1 MNEVTLTAE
10 TGRPTGSRASNRLR
24 NDGRIPG
31 VVYGHGMAPLSVT
44 VPWRE
49 LRAALN
55 TDAGLNALIN
65 LSVGGDTHLT
75 IVKDMQRH
83 PVRSDVTHVDFIVV
97 NRNEAITV
105 DVPIVLEG
113 EAEEVHREQ
122 GVVEQNLFSLSVN
135 TTPTNIPNQI
145 TIDISGLS
153 IGDAIRVGDLSLP
166 SGVTTDLDA
175 EEPVVV
181 AQVSRAAI
189 EAEQLEAEAAEA
201 AAEAA
206 EGEEGEGAEAGEA
219 GEGDGEGASAEGE
232 AGGGE
237 AGGE

>member
-31 VVYGHGMAPLSVT
+31 VVYGHGMTPLSVT

-49 LRAALN
+49 LRAALT

-65 LSVGGDTHLT
+65 LSVEGDTHLT

-83 PVRSDVTHVDFIVV
+83 PVRSDVTHIDFIVV

-122 GVVEQNLFSLSVN
+122 GVVDQSLFSLSVN

-145 TIDISGLS
+145 VIDISGLT
-153 IGDAIRVGDLSLP
+153 IGDSIRVGDLQLP
-166 SGVTTDLDA
+166 SGVTTDLDP

-181 AQVSRAAI
+181 AQVSRATI
-189 EAEQLEAEAAEA
+189 EAEALEAEA
-201 AAEAA
+201 AAEAEA
-206 EGEEGEGAEAGEA
+206 ASEEGEEGAAA
-219 GEGDGEGASAEGE
+219 GEGDAEGASAAEGE

-237 AGGE
+237 PGGE